1 VEVAAHRR
9 HHGAVRAIHRL
20 RGRARAVQ
28 VPQARAKA
36 ARGDLQ
42 HGREAPAGEP
52 ALLDEILFL
61 LRGEESREQ
70 LMVSSLMLHSMCESL
85 FTVLPQLIF
94 CACDLMILLLVVDM
108 DCDSSSFWICF
119 FVYYMYQIKPVLCT
133 VTPTSFIFS
142 FLP

>member
-1 VEVAAHRR
+1 MGPYGPFTGYAA
-9 HHGAVRAIHRL
+9 VL
-20 RGRARAVQ
+20 GRSRFLKPVQ
-28 VPQARAKA
+28 KLLEEICNMGGRPPQANR
-36 ARGDLQ
+36 RS
-42 HGREAPAGEP
+42 
-52 ALLDEILFL
+52 LDEILFL